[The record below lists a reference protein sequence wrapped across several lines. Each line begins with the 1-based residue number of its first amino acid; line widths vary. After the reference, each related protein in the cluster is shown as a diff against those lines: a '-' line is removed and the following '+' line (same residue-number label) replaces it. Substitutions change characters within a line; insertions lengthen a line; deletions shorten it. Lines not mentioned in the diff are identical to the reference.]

1 MNDNGP
7 LRGIH
12 FKTNFAQLLSLPIN
26 KQPKLYNSLH
36 YTYTH
41 IHIRIKKKHFKKN
54 LLTKKLCKVST
65 PLKINK
71 HETTL
76 RALSNDY
83 WLLLYMHDTY
93 IHSININFT
102 YITKFTKCFLQSLHI
117 YRQFL

>member
-7 LRGIH
+7 LRGIYL
-12 FKTNFAQLLSLPIN
+12 KTNFAQLLSLPIN

-41 IHIRIKKKHFKKN
+41 IHIRKYKN
-54 LLTKKLCKVST
+54 LLTKKLFKVST

-83 WLLLYMHDTY
+83 
-93 IHSININFT
+93 
-102 YITKFTKCFLQSLHI
+102 
-117 YRQFL
+117 